1 MKGAA
6 KKITAFKEWSNDK
19 AMAKRFPR
27 AMFTQVPPTRLGT
40 VDSALTVTTP
50 HAD

>member
-40 VDSALTVTTP
+40 VTVLTVTTP